1 MSDETGQAGQGRKG
15 GARTLTGVVASNR
28 MDKSIA
34 VLVQRT
40 VRHPLYGK
48 YIVRSTRVLAH
59 DEANE
64 CALGDTVIIQSSRP
78 LSRRKAWRLQRI
90 VKRADRV

>member
-1 MSDETGQAGQGRKG
+1 MSEEASREQKRGV
-15 GARTLTGVVASNR
+15 RTLTGTVASNR

-64 CALGDTVIIQSSRP
+64 CAMGDTVIIQSSRP
-78 LSRRKAWRLQRI
+78 LSRRKAWCLQRI